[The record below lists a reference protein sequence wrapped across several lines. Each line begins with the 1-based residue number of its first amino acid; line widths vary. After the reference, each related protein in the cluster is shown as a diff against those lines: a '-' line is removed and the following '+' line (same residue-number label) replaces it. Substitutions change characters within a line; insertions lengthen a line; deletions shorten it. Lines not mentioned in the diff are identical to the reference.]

1 MMPEYSGE
9 TANTSRC
16 GCQCAV
22 RVVPIPVGCFVESIL
37 DIVHKPKHFRLKY
50 QILRKIILTA
60 LRVLLEKQAESS
72 GRALDILVYHSNCPS
87 ASSISWRD
95 ILALET
101 IGCFSGYSA
110 RAVALTLKDTPV

>member
-9 TANTSRC
+9 MANTSRC

-72 GRALDILVYHSNCPS
+72 GVHWIFSCTIRTARQRARFLGV
-87 ASSISWRD
+87 ISWRWKR
-95 ILALET
+95 L
-101 IGCFSGYSA
+101 
-110 RAVALTLKDTPV
+110 VAFPDTQLVQLR